1 MRLRGA
7 LPDKT
12 RLLSLRRT
20 DGRKN
25 EISIDKEKKTKKMK
39 RRRNGLETAAI
50 AAAAEEF
57 AVAVEED
64 GMVLWAPHP
73 PPAQV
78 GVEGRTRCKIAEPF
92 GENLGFAVGR
102 Q

>member
-1 MRLRGA
+1 
-7 LPDKT
+7 
-12 RLLSLRRT
+12 
-20 DGRKN
+20 
-25 EISIDKEKKTKKMK
+25 MK

-64 GMVLWAPHP
+64 GMVLWVPHP

-78 GVEGRTRCKIAEPF
+78 GVRDGRVVK
-92 GENLGFAVGR
+92 
-102 Q
+102 

>member
-1 MRLRGA
+1 M
-7 LPDKT
+7 
-12 RLLSLRRT
+12 
-20 DGRKN
+20 
-25 EISIDKEKKTKKMK
+25 
-39 RRRNGLETAAI
+39 RRRNGLETAAM
-50 AAAAEEF
+50 ATAAEEF
-57 AVAVEED
+57 AVAAVD

>member
-1 MRLRGA
+1 MRKRETGGRRGEERHKVRLRGA

-20 DGRKN
+20 DGRTN

-39 RRRNGLETAAI
+39 RRRNGLETAA
-50 AAAAEEF
+50 AATAEEF

-64 GMVLWAPHP
+64 GMVL
-73 PPAQV
+73 
-78 GVEGRTRCKIAEPF
+78 
-92 GENLGFAVGR
+92 
-102 Q
+102 